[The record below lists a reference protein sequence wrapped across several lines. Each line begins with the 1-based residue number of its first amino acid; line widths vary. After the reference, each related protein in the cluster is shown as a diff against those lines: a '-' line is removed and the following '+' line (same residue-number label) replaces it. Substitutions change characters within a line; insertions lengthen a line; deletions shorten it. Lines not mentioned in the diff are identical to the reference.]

1 MARTFKK
8 HPGYSRSPAQALV
21 EFALIVPILLM
32 LIIAA
37 MDFGRMYYTKM
48 VLTDAAR
55 EGASYYA
62 TSAVCKTGCTFSACS
77 TGLKA
82 VVVEAGAS
90 SGVIVVN
97 SEITLPAVCGTSGS
111 SGSVNVTKSITFM
124 LQSFLKKVGLVNGP
138 LSLSSTVTMVV
149 Q

>member
-1 MARTFKK
+1 MIRTLKK
-8 HPGYSRSPAQALV
+8 HPSYSHSPAQALV
-21 EFALIVPILLM
+21 EFALLVPILL
-32 LIIAA
+32 LLVIAA

-62 TSAVCKTGCTFSACS
+62 TSVVCKTSCTWSDCS

-90 SGVIVVN
+90 SGVQVVN
-97 SEITLPAVCGTSGS
+97 TEITLPSVCGTSGS
-111 SGSVNVTKSITFM
+111 SGSVNVTKSVTFM
-124 LQSFLKKVGLVNGP
+124 LQSFLKKIGLVTGP

>member
-1 MARTFKK
+1 MERTLKN
-8 HPGYSRSPAQALV
+8 HPAYSHSPAQALV
-21 EFALIVPILLM
+21 EFALILPILLM
-32 LIIAA
+32 LILGA
-37 MDFGRMYYTKM
+37 MDFGRMYYTKI
-48 VLTDAAR
+48 VLTNAAR

-62 TSAVCKTGCTFSACS
+62 TSSVCKTGCTYSTCS

-90 SGVIVVN
+90 SGVQVVN
-97 SEITLPAVCGTSGS
+97 SEITLPSTCGTPGF
-111 SGSVNVTKSITFM
+111 SGSVNVTKSVTFIFGG
-124 LQSFLKKVGLVNGP
+124 FLKAIRLANGP

>member
-1 MARTFKK
+1 MASTFKK
-8 HPGYSRSPAQALV
+8 HPVYSRSRAQALV
-21 EFALIVPILLM
+21 EFALILPILLI

-62 TSAVCKTGCTFSACS
+62 NSALCKTGCTFSACS
-77 TGLKA
+77 SGLKA
-82 VVVEAGAS
+82 VVVEAGTS
-90 SGVIVVN
+90 SGVQVVN
-97 SEITLPAVCGTSGS
+97 SEITLPTTCGASGS
-111 SGSVNVTKSITFM
+111 SGSVTVTKSVTFM
-124 LQSFLKKVGLVNGP
+124 LQSFLKKIGLVNGA